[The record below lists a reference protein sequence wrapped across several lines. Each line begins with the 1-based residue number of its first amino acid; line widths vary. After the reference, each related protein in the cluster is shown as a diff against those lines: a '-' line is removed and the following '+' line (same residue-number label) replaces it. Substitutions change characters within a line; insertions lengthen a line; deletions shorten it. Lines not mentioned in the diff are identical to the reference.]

1 MALET
6 LSLQLEPL
14 RMQVL
19 AAGPADGP
27 PVVLLHGF
35 PELSVSWAEVLPL
48 LAAAGFR
55 AYAPDLRGYGGT
67 DVPAHGYDI
76 DTLAGDVAA
85 LIRHVSPSG
94 PAHVVG
100 HDWGG
105 AIAYHLAAHT
115 PAVVRRLAVVNC
127 PHPAVMARRIWRPDQ
142 LRRSW
147 YMFFFQLPWLPELL
161 LSRRRGEAVRQAIRR
176 ALTRE
181 ARARIPDARLQPYAD
196 AFARKDV
203 AHAAVA
209 YYRAA
214 LRKRMTPW
222 GFLKMDGYPKIQAPF
237 RLLWG
242 DQDVALGNHLARD
255 LDGWFEHR
263 PDVVFL
269 EGVGHFAPLEQPEW
283 VARLLV
289 EHLQGAAA

>member
-6 LSLQLEPL
+6 LSLPLGPL
-14 RMQVL
+14 RMQAL

-35 PELSVSWAEVLPL
+35 PELSLSWAEVLPH

-67 DVPAHGYDI
+67 EVPAGGYDL

-115 PAVVRRLAVVNC
+115 PAVVDRLAVVNC

-147 YMFFFQLPWLPELL
+147 YIFFFQLPWVPEYL
-161 LSRRRGEAVRQAIRR
+161 LSRRHGQAVRRSIRR
-176 ALTRE
+176 ALTRD
-181 ARARIPDARLQPYAD
+181 ARARIPDAQLQPYAD
-196 AFARKDV
+196 AFARPEV
-203 AHAAVA
+203 AHAALG

-214 LRKRMTPW
+214 VRSRLTPW
-222 GFLKMDGYPKIQAPF
+222 GWLRGDAYPKIPAPF

-242 DQDVALGNHLARD
+242 DRDVALGNFLTRD
-255 LDGWFEHR
+255 LEPWFEL
-263 PDVVFL
+263 PPEVVFL
-269 EGVGHFAPLEQPEW
+269 EGVGHFAPLEAPEW

-289 EHLQGAAA
+289 EHLRGGGA